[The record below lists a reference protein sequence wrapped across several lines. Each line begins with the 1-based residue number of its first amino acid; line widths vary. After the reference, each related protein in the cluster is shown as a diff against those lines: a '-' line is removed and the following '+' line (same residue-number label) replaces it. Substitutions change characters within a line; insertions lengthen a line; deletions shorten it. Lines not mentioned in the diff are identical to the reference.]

1 MIFCVE
7 DDNAIRD
14 LMIYTLNASGFEAKG
29 FTDGEGLFQALQ
41 NEVPNLI
48 LLDIMLPGE
57 DGVTILRRLRD
68 NTLTSDIPVI
78 METAKG
84 TEYDKVIGLDY
95 GADDYLVKPFGIME
109 MVSRV
114 KAVLRRTE
122 KKEKSDIL
130 QVGKL
135 IMNTSNH
142 TVTANGERVQLTL
155 KEYEILKKFIQNLGL
170 VFTRE
175 HLLQSIWG
183 VDYLGETR
191 TVDVHIGTL
200 RTKLG
205 ECGNYI
211 QTVRGVGYRME
222 GQI

>member
-95 GADDYLVKPFGIME
+95 GADDYLVKPFGMME

-155 KEYEILKKFIQNLGL
+155 KEYEILKKFMQNLGL